1 MTSPP
6 AIPQSAP
13 PPLDPRRNA
22 YRPDVAASHLQG
34 KVDAARF
41 VTGTPGQ
48 IARPVVPLR
57 KNPVPSAALETEA
70 VFGETV
76 TVYDVTEGWAWVQL
90 DTDGYVGYLP
100 ADALSRDVQQSTHK
114 VRALGTFMY
123 AAADIKSP
131 PMMHL
136 SLGARLTVTGTT
148 DRFYQLSNGGFVI
161 ARHVAERASPD
172 RDFVEVAER
181 FLGTPYLWGGRTRIG
196 LDCSALVQL
205 SLAACG
211 IAAPRDT
218 DMQQAELGTPV
229 AINPDPDSLDGIAG
243 LMRGDLVF
251 WRGHVGIMSDA
262 IMLLHAN
269 AHQMSV
275 STEPLPQAAARIKG
289 TGSEIVAIKRLGV
302 QA

>member
-6 AIPQSAP
+6 AIPQP
-13 PPLDPRRNA
+13 QLQPLDPRRNA

-34 KVDAARF
+34 KVEATRF

-57 KNPVPSAALETEA
+57 KSPIPSAPLETEA
-70 VFGETV
+70 LFGEIV
-76 TVYDVTEGWAWVQL
+76 TVYDVADGWAWVQL
-90 DTDGYVGYLP
+90 ETDGYVGYLP

-114 VRALGTFMY
+114 VRALGTFLY

-136 SLGARLTVTGTT
+136 SLGAQLTVTGTA

-196 LDCSALVQL
+196 LDCSALVQV

-211 IAAPRDT
+211 ITAPRDT
-218 DMQQAELGTPV
+218 DMQQAELGTS
-229 AINPDPDSLDGIAG
+229 IEIHPDPDSLDGIAG
-243 LMRGDLVF
+243 LQRGDLVF
-251 WRGHVGIMSDA
+251 WKGHVGIMSDA

-275 STEPLPQAAARIKG
+275 STEPLPQAAARIRG
-289 TGSEIVAIKRLGV
+289 TGSEIAAIKRLGL